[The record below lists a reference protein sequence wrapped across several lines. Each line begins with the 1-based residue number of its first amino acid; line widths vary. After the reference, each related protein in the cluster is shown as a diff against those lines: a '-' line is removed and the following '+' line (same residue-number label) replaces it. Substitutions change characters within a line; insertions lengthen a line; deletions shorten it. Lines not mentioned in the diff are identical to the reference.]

1 MLIPLRF
8 LHLSPDVPIVPGT
21 RALFLLLNSLVCALL
36 GLVFLDD
43 LQYLRIGQAGRAKDA
58 NVDHGEPAAGGAA
71 KLHPF
76 AGRRKSDPPGCPRN
90 HRMAPQPVRIA
101 KAASKP

>member
-1 MLIPLRF
+1 MLTRSLISF
-8 LHLSPDVPIVPGT
+8 VNPILLAPG
-21 RALFLLLNSLVCALL
+21 REAL
-36 GLVFLDD
+36 GLFQFNDAKDVGLG
-43 LQYLRIGQAGRAKDA
+43 YSGRAHHRYR
-58 NVDHGEPAAGGAA
+58 DHGEPAAGGDR